1 MRRRF
6 TPSVC
11 LAGLLIFVSVVSC
24 SSTEN
29 RTEER
34 AKERVTQFIRLMSEN
49 RMEDAEKLLSREL
62 LESEVKEFFLD
73 GYDHWKLKDPNLI
86 INVEHV
92 TFDPR
97 GYEDRATVSFFLR
110 NEKMEFVRQGN
121 LPVKFERGDWYIG
134 G

>member
-1 MRRRF
+1 MCF
-6 TPSVC
+6 
-11 LAGLLIFVSVVSC
+11 AFLLIFLALIGC

-49 RMEDAEKLLSREL
+49 RIEEAEKFLSTYL
-62 LESEVKEFFLD
+62 AESETKELFLD
-73 GYDHWKLKDPNLI
+73 SYDVWQFKDTSI
-86 INVEHV
+86 VINVHGV
-92 TFDPR
+92 TFHVKDKNK
-97 GYEDRATVSFFLR
+97 ATVTFTIH
-110 NEKMEFVRQGN
+110 NEKLGFTRHTN